1 MAAIQALSRVREA
14 DGIHYSVPVTPDHF
28 LIPGG
33 MIAGTEVYVF
43 GLLSPQSQSMDI
55 KFRESRSLEQV
66 SLNVHVATQ
75 VSSFVALQTLLDR
88 KTHDVVKEDVG
99 EIFPGSPICIRVKT
113 YPDSSAKVT
122 INGHTL
128 NFPASDTFTLKK
140 ILYFSVVGDFF
151 TASVSIFKPEWPE
164 HMHITIGHQI
174 SAGYH
179 FIIEGSVPPDADK
192 MMMNIL
198 RCSEVHDDIL
208 LGIVAQYTDPKQLVR
223 RTKQEGVWL
232 EDQVDQDDPFVQGQ
246 PFTVAI
252 AVCEQDFHMTV
263 NGKMLPPYK
272 HKVFYGTGHNLCLE
286 KNVKFK
292 SLNVCSISHPKHWD
306 SKMPN
311 ITKASLLLFEANSPA
326 STPIDLK
333 AGCSFLVQGTPPPPS
348 NEFKIVLSKGVDETA
363 EALLIIQVHLGKG
376 RVFVYDGT
384 AENKGEGLPLRVRAN
399 HLFSCRVDALADSLK
414 VFVNT
419 LSESWKTDPV
429 KIKQRF
435 PLGDALFLNIF
446 GEINNIAALKATEDI
461 LA

>member
-1 MAAIQALSRVREA
+1 MDAIQALGKVRQV

-33 MIAGTEVYVF
+33 MIPGTEVYVF

-55 KFRESRSLEQV
+55 KFREGRTLEQV
-66 SLNVHVATQ
+66 SLNVHLATDASPS
-75 VSSFVALQTLLDR
+75 VSLQTFLDR
-88 KTHDVVKEDVG
+88 KTQDVVKEDVP
-99 EIFPGSPICIRVKT
+99 EIFPGSPVCVRVKT
-113 YPDSSAKVT
+113 YQDSSAKVT

-128 NFPASDTFTLKK
+128 HFPPSDTFTLKK

-151 TASVSIFKPEWPE
+151 TGSVSIFKTEWPE

-174 SAGYH
+174 STGYH
-179 FIIEGSVPPDADK
+179 FIIEGSVTPDADK

-208 LGIVAQYTDPKQLVR
+208 LGVVAQFTDPKQLVR

-232 EDQVDQDDPFVQGQ
+232 EDQVDQDDPFQPGQ

-263 NGKMLPPYK
+263 NGNLLSPYK

-286 KNVKFK
+286 KNIKFK
-292 SLNVCSISHPKHWD
+292 SLNVCSISHPRHWG
-306 SKMPN
+306 SKLPN
-311 ITKASLLLFEANSPA
+311 VQKASLLLFEAKSPA

-333 AGCSFLVQGTPPPPS
+333 PGSSFFVQGTPPPPS
-348 NEFKIVLSKGVDETA
+348 NDFKVVLSKGVDETA
-363 EALLIIQVHLGKG
+363 EALLIIEAQLANGV
-376 RVFVYDGT
+376 VFVYDGT

-399 HLFSCRVDALADSLK
+399 HLFSCRVDALSDSLK

-419 LSESWKTDPV
+419 LSEVWKSDPV
-429 KIKQRF
+429 EVKQRF
-435 PLGDALFLNIF
+435 PLSDAIFLNTF
-446 GEINNIAALKATEDI
+446 GELNNVTALKAAEDI
-461 LA
+461 MA